1 MTKVNCLLIVYS
13 CKSRVDEKS
22 AKVYMKSWH
31 QSKLQ
36 WKTNGMIF
44 IWPKALI
51 NTSCD
56 LLKPFS
62 KHWQEVIKTARR
74 LLRAERRGEHVLAR
88 ETLLMLLRRVIR
100 PSRASAAL
108 LFQTVVAVYSWINH
122 DAREKK
128 MSLESQINSTGGLKV
143 IWERNKDSWNGRR
156 QNHLFLS
163 FDVHHCCCWLFFF
176 PFI

>member
-1 MTKVNCLLIVYS
+1 
-13 CKSRVDEKS
+13 
-22 AKVYMKSWH
+22 
-31 QSKLQ
+31 
-36 WKTNGMIF
+36 MIF

-74 LLRAERRGEHVLAR
+74 LLRAERRGERVLTR
-88 ETLLMLLRRVIR
+88 ETLLMLLRRVI
-100 PSRASAAL
+100 SRSGTSAAL
-108 LFQTVVAVYSWINH
+108 LFQTVVAVYSWIIH

-163 FDVHHCCCWLFFF
+163 FDEHHCCCWLFFF
-176 PFI
+176 LFFLVDSFFYVKKWTMCTQKNPAEAEENEHFICETCAFANII